1 MKIWGTSAGKQ
12 RELCKM
18 LDEWAVYIR
27 RKYGN
32 KQLSTST
39 YLSEAEPFLE
49 QYAARSPQNQ
59 VLVGAA
65 GNLVRT
71 ENLLAIIEAGRDEE
85 GDIHH
90 DVEAPSSPTHAAKDT
105 VLKDEGLI
113 VFFPGIPGCAK
124 SALCKEILNA
134 PDGLGDNRPVN
145 SLMGD
150 LIKGL

>member
-1 MKIWGTSAGKQ
+1 M
-12 RELCKM
+12 
-18 LDEWAVYIR
+18 
-27 RKYGN
+27 
-32 KQLSTST
+32 STST

-49 QYAARSPQNQ
+49 QYATRSPQNQ

-113 VFFPGIPGCAK
+113 VFFPGISFTSGCANLLSVVK
-124 SALCKEILNA
+124 HFCNYFWRNLTIHMHFIGRLF
-134 PDGLGDNRPVN
+134 
-145 SLMGD
+145 
-150 LIKGL
+150 